1 MSGTSVMP
9 RPFSDKGVLVW
20 AHVHPRDAGTI
31 VSVCEE
37 QLLQHLGAVCLWPE
51 EERNRSWRDGDTSFY
66 VLDFHPEPGI
76 CVYVQLLSEAGQGW
90 ALCEVSAGAWD
101 PETGRFVDAGRQVL
115 LRDRGFEIGGDAGN
129 FRKFIGTA
137 NAEDVRAVARDVM
150 AVFTDVM
157 GYDGTQKLRY
167 ELTLQSRVV
176 VPRVLQHIGPD
187 ALAGSLNEWG
197 FVAELKREDGRPP
210 RVESRIDCGQL
221 EVHFGD
227 ETREGSDDYQALAL
241 RASGRAEDNKARE
254 RADRLNRGLAEV
266 ESTVDD
272 DGNIVVEKQ
281 VPLHGGVTTE
291 QLRAQF
297 HLLRRVISEIARH
310 VEPRGRPLT
319 EEESKEFARRR
330 LEAALGG
337 DMCETLDV
345 NYEEYQ
351 ITHGRPLDFWRSR
364 DGTDDMFEACSRVGA
379 PVEQVVPTHRGRY
392 RRWLGRHHCDL

>member
-1 MSGTSVMP
+1 MR

-20 AHVHPRDAGTI
+20 AHVHPRDAETI

-51 EERNRSWRDGDTSFY
+51 EERNRSWRNGDTSFY

-90 ALCEVSAGAWD
+90 ALCEVSSGAWY
-101 PETGRFVDAGRQVL
+101 PETARFVHAGRQVL

-129 FRKFIGTA
+129 FRKFIGIA

-150 AVFTDVM
+150 AIFTDVM

-176 VPRVLQHIGPD
+176 VPRVLQHISPE

-197 FVAELKREDGRPP
+197 FMAELKREDGRPP
-210 RVESRIDCGQL
+210 RVESRIDRGQL
-221 EVHFGD
+221 EVLFGD
-227 ETREGSDDYQALAL
+227 ETGEGSDEYQALTL

-272 DGNIVVEKQ
+272 DGNIIVVQ
-281 VPLHGGVTTE
+281 PVPMHGGVTTE

-337 DMCETLDV
+337 DVCDTLSIRD
-345 NYEEYQ
+345 EEYA
-351 ITHGRPLDFWRSR
+351 IIHGRPFDFSR
-364 DGTDDMFEACSRVGA
+364 RDTEMYDMFEACSRVGV

-392 RRWLGRHHCDL
+392 RRFLGRPHSNL